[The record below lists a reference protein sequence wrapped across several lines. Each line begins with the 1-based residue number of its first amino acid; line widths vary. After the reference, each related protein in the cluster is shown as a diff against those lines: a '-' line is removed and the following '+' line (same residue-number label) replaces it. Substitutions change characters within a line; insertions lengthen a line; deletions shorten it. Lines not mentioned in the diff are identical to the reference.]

1 MEKVKRIA
9 SMGVPDGGGLRATA
23 WKVHWFS
30 LLDYFVCTS
39 GLEISLL
46 FDVDSKPAFRVV
58 Q

>member
-1 MEKVKRIA
+1 VKRIA

-23 WKVHWFS
+23 WKVRWFS

-39 GLEISLL
+39 GLKISLL